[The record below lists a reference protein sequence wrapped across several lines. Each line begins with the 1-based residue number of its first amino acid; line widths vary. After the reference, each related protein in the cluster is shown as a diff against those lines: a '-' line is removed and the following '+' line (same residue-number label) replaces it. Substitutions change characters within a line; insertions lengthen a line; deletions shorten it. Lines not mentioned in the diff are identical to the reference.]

1 MKKVLSIV
9 LAMVMSMSV
18 FTACSSQPEVDETPA
33 QAATF
38 RIAGMKGPTTM
49 GMTKLMKDAEA
60 NNADEAYTGNIYNV
74 TMYGTAAEINPLL
87 IQGELDVAAVPANV
101 AATLY
106 NKTAGD
112 VQVVAVN
119 TLGVLY
125 MVQIGESVNSI
136 ADLKGKTIYTTG
148 KGTTP
153 EYTLRHILSENGI
166 NPDTDVTI
174 EYKSEATEVGALLA
188 AAEGDMV
195 AMLPQPY
202 VTAVMAQNANVKVC
216 LDMTEE
222 WSKVSDQQLITG
234 TLVARKAFIEENK
247 AAFDAFL
254 ADYAASTEYVTT
266 NIDEAAAWVAEY
278 GIVAKE
284 PLAKKAL
291 PECNITCVTG
301 EEMKTMVE
309 SYCAVLHAQ
318 NPASVGGNMP
328 AADFYYVG

>member
-1 MKKVLSIV
+1 M
-9 LAMVMSMSV
+9 AMIMTVSV
-18 FTACSSQPEVDETPA
+18 FTACSSQPADNNTPA
-33 QAATF
+33 QTATF

-49 GMTKLMKDAEA
+49 GMTKMMKDAEA
-60 NNADEAYTGNIYNV
+60 NNADETYTGNVYNV
-74 TMYGTAAEINPLL
+74 EMFGTAAEINPLL
-87 IQGELDVAAVPANV
+87 IQGQLDVAAVPANV

-106 NKTAGD
+106 NKTAGE

-125 MVQIGESVNSI
+125 MVQIGDEISSI
-136 ADLKGKTIYTTG
+136 RDLKGKTIYTTG

-153 EYTLRHILSENGI
+153 EYTLRYILSKNGI
-166 NPDTDVTI
+166 DPDKDVTV

-188 AAEGDMV
+188 AAEGNMV

-202 VTAVMAQNANVKVC
+202 VTGVMAQNENVKVC

-222 WSKVSDQQLITG
+222 WGKISDQQLITG

-247 AAFDAFL
+247 EAFGVFL
-254 ADYAASTEYVTT
+254 ADYAASTDYVTA
-266 NIDEAAAWVAEY
+266 NVDEAAAWIAEY

-291 PECNITCVTG
+291 PQCNITCVTG
-301 EEMKTMVE
+301 AEMKALVE
-309 SYCAVLHAQ
+309 NYCAVLADM
-318 NPASVGGNMP
+318 NPASVGGAVP
-328 AADFYYVG
+328 AEDFYYVG